1 MQVSLAPL
9 LLDTLAPAIDA
20 AVADGFIL
28 RLFSQDPTL
37 WGDEAVAEASIR
49 LGWLEDPRDQ
59 LSLVE
64 DIERLRAHL
73 VAAGARRVIL
83 CGMGGSS
90 LAPEVMALAYGADL
104 TVVDTVHPDVLG
116 PLLQSDLSDAVVV
129 VSSKSGGTVETDSQ
143 RRMFEGAFS
152 AQGIDAAQ
160 RIVVVT
166 DPGSPLDIQ
175 AQELGYRVFWG
186 NPAVGGRFSAMTAFG
201 LVPAGLAGVPLRE
214 VLDDAGDAWLRL
226 STNDAGNG
234 GLVLGAAIAS
244 GAPARNKLLVSDAP
258 ETPGFGNWVEQ
269 LVAESTG
276 KDRTGI
282 LPVIGSS
289 FTSVPDGIRVG
300 PRASEADIEVS
311 GALGGLFVL
320 WEVAVVFASQLLG
333 VNPFD
338 QPNVESAKL
347 AARNQ
352 LGSGATQRAG
362 ERVLGSLS
370 AWGSPPL
377 PRERGDVPSA
387 LSWLLSHAQ
396 TTSYVGLCVFDAGG
410 YDAGQW
416 RSVAHAIEEIT
427 SRPVTLGFGPRFLHS
442 TGQFHKGGPA
452 EGVFLQVIALANTD
466 LEIPGRDFTAT
477 ELLVAQA
484 HGDADVLAATN
495 QPVLSLTAA
504 ADTASQE
511 LLDALALLS

>member
-1 MQVSLAPL
+1 VQVSLAPL
-9 LLDTLAPAIDA
+9 LLATIAPAIDQA
-20 AVADGFIL
+20 LSDGFIP

-49 LGWLEDPRDQ
+49 LGWVCDPMDQ

-64 DIERLRAHL
+64 DIEGLRAQLL
-73 VAAGARRVIL
+73 VAGARRVIL

-90 LAPEVMALAYGADL
+90 LAPEVMALASGADL
-104 TVVDTVHPDVLG
+104 TVIDTVHPDALR
-116 PLLQSDLSDAVVV
+116 PLLESDLADAVVV

-143 RRMFEGAFS
+143 RRMFEGALS
-152 AQGIDAAQ
+152 AQGIDATQ

-186 NPAVGGRFSAMTAFG
+186 NPAVGGRFSALTAFG

-214 VLDDAGDAWLRL
+214 VIDDANDAWKRL
-226 STNDAGNG
+226 SANDTDND
-234 GLVLGAAIAS
+234 GLLLGAAIAS
-244 GAPARNKLLVSDAP
+244 GAPALNKLLISDGP
-258 ETPGFGNWVEQ
+258 GTPGFGNWVEQ

-282 LPVIGSS
+282 LPVISS
-289 FTSVPDGIRVG
+289 SLRSVPDGMRVG
-300 PRASEADIEVS
+300 PDASEADIEVS
-311 GALGGLFVL
+311 GAVGGLFLL
-320 WEVAVVFASQLLG
+320 WEVAVAFASQLLG

-352 LGSGATQRAG
+352 LGSGRTQRAG
-362 ERVLGSLS
+362 ERTLGSLS

-377 PRERGDVPSA
+377 PRELGDVPSA
-387 LSWLLSHAQ
+387 LSWLLRHAQ

-416 RSVAHAIEEIT
+416 RAVAHAVEQIT

-495 QPVLSLTAA
+495 QPVLSLTVA
-504 ADTASQE
+504 ADSASQE